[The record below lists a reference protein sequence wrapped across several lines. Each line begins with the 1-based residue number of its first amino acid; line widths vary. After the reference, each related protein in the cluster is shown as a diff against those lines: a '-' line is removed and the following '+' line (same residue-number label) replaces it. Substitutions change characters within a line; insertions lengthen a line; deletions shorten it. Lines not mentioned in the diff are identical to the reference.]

1 MTMLR
6 IDSMIVPS
14 WQSTKDSC
22 VRLLRPAIMGASVI
36 LITMSGHGAWS
47 QTTRTIKIVVPSPP
61 GGGPEMLVR
70 VLADQIRQ
78 TQALTMVFENR
89 PGAATIIGTEAVAR
103 ATPDGN
109 TLLATTTGF
118 VVNPHLRKSNY
129 DPLNSFEPICEL
141 ASIPQVIAVNSASPY
156 RTLVELL
163 SAARAK
169 PGELTMA
176 SIGPA
181 SANHIGFEKFKR
193 AANVNI
199 TFVPYPSSTPAVTA
213 LLGEQVTSMVG
224 DSAVIAEQV
233 KTGKLRALAIASRAR
248 IALLPE
254 VPTVAEAGYR
264 DFELEIWSGL
274 FAPAKTP
281 KQTVSQLAGWFT
293 AALQTPMVKA
303 KLEIQGYTSNGVCGA
318 DFATSLSKQ
327 YNDYGRVIR
336 EANIKVE

>member
-6 IDSMIVPS
+6 IGSMIIS
-14 WQSTKDSC
+14 LLESTIDGCLS
-22 VRLLRPAIMGASVI
+22 LFRPAITGAAVI
-36 LITMSGHGAWS
+36 FVTLSGHGAWS

-70 VLADQIRQ
+70 VLADQIS
-78 TQALTMVFENR
+78 QAQGPTFVIENR

-103 ATPDGN
+103 AAPDGN
-109 TLLATTTGF
+109 TLLVTTTAF

-129 DPLNSFEPICEL
+129 DPLTSFEPICYL

-156 RTLVELL
+156 RTLAELL

-181 SANHIGFEKFKR
+181 STNHIGFEMFKR
-193 AANVNI
+193 AANVNM

-213 LLGEQVTSMVG
+213 LLGEHVTSMVG
-224 DSAVIAEQV
+224 DSAVVAEQV
-233 KTGKLRALAIASRAR
+233 KAGKLRALAIASRTR
-248 IALLPE
+248 ITLLPE

-264 DFELEIWSGL
+264 DFELNIWSGS

-281 KQTVSQLAGWFT
+281 KETVSQLAAWFT
-293 AALQTPMVKA
+293 AALQRPEAKA
-303 KLEIQGYTSNGVCGA
+303 KLEVQGYTSIGMCGA

-327 YNDYGRVIR
+327 YNDYGRIIR
-336 EANIKVE
+336 QLNIKAE

>member
-6 IDSMIVPS
+6 IGSMIVPS

-22 VRLLRPAIMGASVI
+22 VRLLRPAIVGASVI
-36 LITMSGHGAWS
+36 LIMMSGHGAWS
-47 QTTRTIKIVVPSPP
+47 QTRTIKIVVPSPP

-78 TQALTMVFENR
+78 AQALTMVFENR

-141 ASIPQVIAVNSASPY
+141 ASIPQVIAVSSASPY
-156 RTLVELL
+156 PTLVELL

-193 AANVNI
+193 AANINM
-199 TFVPYPSSTPAVTA
+199 TFVPYPSTTPAVTA
-213 LLGEQVTSMVG
+213 LLGEQETSMVG

-233 KTGKLRALAIASRAR
+233 KAGKLRALAIAARAR

-264 DFELEIWSGL
+264 DFELDIWSGL

-293 AALQTPMVKA
+293 AALQTPMAKA
-303 KLEIQGYTSNGVCGA
+303 KLEIQGYTSNGVCGE

-327 YNDYGRVIR
+327 YNDYGRIIR

>member
-22 VRLLRPAIMGASVI
+22 VRLLRPAIVGASVI

-47 QTTRTIKIVVPSPP
+47 QTRTIKIVVPSPP

-193 AANVNI
+193 AANINM

-233 KTGKLRALAIASRAR
+233 KAGKLRALAIASRAR

-264 DFELEIWSGL
+264 DFELDLVGAL
-274 FAPAKTP
+274 R
-281 KQTVSQLAGWFT
+281 AGED
-293 AALQTPMVKA
+293 A
-303 KLEIQGYTSNGVCGA
+303 
-318 DFATSLSKQ
+318 
-327 YNDYGRVIR
+327 
-336 EANIKVE
+336 EANSLPTRRLVYRCTADAHGQGEA